1 MSINQLIVP
10 NNYKLFADTLTVNTI
25 IEGGLVKKEIDF
37 AISSAQLIA
46 GTTIPLLVGDTNKM
60 IVISEV
66 VTRYSYLTTPYND
79 TGSLQVSVN
88 GGANVEIASIG
99 VGKTTDYVF
108 YTGSGIN
115 TDMPLL
121 GAGSINLFPITFV
134 AGGGSLS
141 GTISYFEIPV
151 QL

>member
-1 MSINQLIVP
+1 MSVSQLLVP
-10 NNYKLFADTLTVNTI
+10 NNNKIFADTLTVNTI

-37 AISSAQLIA
+37 AISSAALIS
-46 GTTIPLLVGDTNKM
+46 GSTIPLLVGDVNKM
-60 IVISEV
+60 IVISDV
-66 VTRYSYLTTPYND
+66 VTRYAFGTVAYAD

-88 GGANVEIASIG
+88 GGANVEIASIEAA
-99 VGKTTDYVF
+99 KTTDYVF

-121 GAGSINLFPITFV
+121 GAGSINLFPITFTTGDGTV
-134 AGGGSLS
+134 S